1 MKLQHLGTAAAER
14 IPGIFCM
21 CDLCMHAR
29 EVGGK
34 EIRTQSQALIDDS
47 VLLDFPGD
55 TYFHYIQ
62 YKFDLPAITTLFV
75 THWHSDH
82 FYGEDLAYR
91 MSAYANDN
99 PTHMDVYGSEAV
111 GGFYERAFFLE
122 EQYDHSRL
130 SYHVLRP
137 GDSVTVKASNGKEYT
152 VYAFEAKHGHDFGD
166 CLFYGITDGHS
177 SVLYAHDTCYFHE
190 SAWKDL
196 AKAGLK
202 YDYVSLDCTHA
213 LVEDIQTSVHM
224 RFIDDLKVRDR
235 LVNMGLADSSTIFVA
250 NHFSHNG
257 LATYEQMQAAAVKEG
272 FISSYDGMT
281 TEF

>member
-21 CDLCMHAR
+21 CDLCKHAS

-34 EIRTQSQALIDDS
+34 EIRTQSQALVDDS
-47 VLLDFPGD
+47 LLLDFPGD
-55 TYFHYIQ
+55 TYHHFVDEH
-62 YKFDLPAITTLFV
+62 FDLPSITTLFI

-91 MSAYANDN
+91 MDWYANDN
-99 PTHMDVYGSEAV
+99 PTHMDVYGSETV
-111 GGFYERAFFLE
+111 KGFYERAFFLE
-122 EQYDHSRL
+122 EHYDYSRL
-130 SYHVLRP
+130 TYHSLHP
-137 GDSVTVKASNGKEYT
+137 GDAVTVTASNGKEYT
-152 VYAFEAKHGHDFGD
+152 VHAFEAKHGHHFGD
-166 CLFYGITDGHS
+166 CLFYGITDGEKAL
-177 SVLYAHDTCYFHE
+177 LYAHDTAPFYE
-190 SAWKDL
+190 SAWKDMED
-196 AKAGLK
+196 AGLK

-213 LVEDIQTSVHM
+213 LEPIKSDVHM
-224 RFIDDLKVRDR
+224 NFADNLKVRDR
-235 LVNMGLADSSTIFVA
+235 MVEMGLADDSTIFVA

-272 FISSYDGMT
+272 FISSYDGMV